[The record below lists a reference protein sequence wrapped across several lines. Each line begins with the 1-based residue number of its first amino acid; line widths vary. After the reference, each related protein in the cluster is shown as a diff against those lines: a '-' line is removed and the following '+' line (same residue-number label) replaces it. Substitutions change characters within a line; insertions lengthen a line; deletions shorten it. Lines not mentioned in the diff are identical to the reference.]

1 MLSLLFNCYGDKD
14 RVAPNFIPKIKMTI
28 NTQKIIRYLW
38 YRGAKSAPTNGS
50 RKYSLEKTNH
60 TRIGDECYIGP
71 DITIT
76 PLGRD
81 DITDDVLV
89 LKDRVAISPNVQF
102 LASMHPEQSRLSEKY
117 SSIDPITVEDDAWI
131 GAGATILAG
140 VTVGEC
146 SIVGASAVV
155 TKDVPPYTIVGG
167 VPAEKIKNIKVN

>member
-1 MLSLLFNCYGDKD
+1 
-14 RVAPNFIPKIKMTI
+14 MTLNI
-28 NTQKIIRYLW
+28 QKIIRYLW

-50 RKYSLEKTNH
+50 RKYSLEKANH
-60 TRIGDECYIGP
+60 TQIGDECYSGL

-81 DITDDVLV
+81 DVTDNILI
-89 LKDRVAISPNVQF
+89 LKDRVARSPNVQF
-102 LASMHPEQSRLSEKY
+102 LTSMHPEKSRLSKTY
-117 SSIDPITVEDDAWI
+117 SSIDPITVEDDTWI

-155 TKDVPPYTIVGG
+155 TKDVPPYTVVGG
-167 VPAEKIKNIKVN
+167 VPAEKIKNIKGELNE